1 LSIAGLARAV
11 NPSHFF
17 GRQKLNGMT
26 TYKLN
31 PNANINGTYKVAT
44 LQTTFGQLVA
54 VFGMPEESDGY
65 KSSGDW
71 LFTSDDGDT
80 FTIYDWKATSLYDSS
95 LPSVEEFRS
104 SPKIVEFSVGG
115 QGDASEFLSWV
126 SHKLNEEAEP
136 VPSTTA
142 SWRTLAV

>member
-1 LSIAGLARAV
+1 
-11 NPSHFF
+11 
-17 GRQKLNGMT
+17 MT

-31 PNANINGTYKVAT
+31 PNADINGTYKVAT
-44 LQTTFGQLVA
+44 LQTTFGQLLA
-54 VFGMPEESDGY
+54 VFGMPEESDGH

-71 LFTSDDGDT
+71 LFSSDNGDV

-104 SPKIVEFSVGG
+104 SPNLVEFSVGG

-126 SHKLNEEAEP
+126 SFKLSEEAKP
-136 VPSTTA
+136 APRLGLSA

>member
-1 LSIAGLARAV
+1 
-11 NPSHFF
+11 
-17 GRQKLNGMT
+17 MT

-31 PNANINGTYKVAT
+31 PNADINGTYKVAT
-44 LQTTFGQLVA
+44 LQTTFGQLLA

-71 LFTSDDGDT
+71 MFSSDDGDT

-104 SPKIVEFSVGG
+104 SPDIVEFSVGG

-126 SHKLNEEAEP
+126 SFKLNEEAEP
-136 VPSTTA
+136 VPSITA

>member
-1 LSIAGLARAV
+1 
-11 NPSHFF
+11 
-17 GRQKLNGMT
+17 MT

-31 PNANINGTYKVAT
+31 PNADINGTYKVAT
-44 LQTTFGQLVA
+44 LQTTFGQLLA

-95 LPSVEEFRS
+95 LPSVEEFRRS
-104 SPKIVEFSVGG
+104 TRLVEFSVGG
-115 QGDASEFLSWV
+115 RGDASKFLSWV
-126 SHKLNEEAEP
+126 SWKINEVTPDEVQSAVFEHLDKNGWR
-136 VPSTTA
+136 PSLMTA
-142 SWRTLAV
+142 SWRTLEV